1 MCFLFEF
8 IECKLTS
15 CNVWQDL
22 CDEIAFDFSGERICE
37 SLVPKRPSSDDNDSS
52 DSSSA
57 YHWHS
62 SKKEKCQW
70 FCELCRSFQPERR
83 RYQRKEEL
91 KLCFTCRIGSF
102 LVKIK
107 LSTNEVVKRA
117 YRCHVDEHHA
127 NQVIRCQKHADGDFD
142 DDDYSYDDDDDD
154 DSDVDDNSDDDDD
167 GIQRKHPDCGSKVS
181 DPSHS
186 VTNSR

>member
-1 MCFLFEF
+1 LR
-8 IECKLTS
+8 
-15 CNVWQDL
+15 
-22 CDEIAFDFSGERICE
+22 IAC
-37 SLVPKRPSSDDNDSS
+37 PQRPSSNDTDTS

-62 SKKEKCQW
+62 SEREKSQS
-70 FCELCRSFQPERR
+70 FCELCRSFQPERFW
-83 RYQRKEEL
+83 YERKERL
-91 KLCFTCRIGSF
+91 KLCFNCRIGSF
-102 LVKIK
+102 LVKIN

-127 NQVIRCQKHADGDFD
+127 NQVIRFQSHADGDYD
-142 DDDYSYDDDDDD
+142 DDDYSYDGDDDDDDDD
-154 DSDVDDNSDDDDD
+154 DSDVDHNSDDDDD